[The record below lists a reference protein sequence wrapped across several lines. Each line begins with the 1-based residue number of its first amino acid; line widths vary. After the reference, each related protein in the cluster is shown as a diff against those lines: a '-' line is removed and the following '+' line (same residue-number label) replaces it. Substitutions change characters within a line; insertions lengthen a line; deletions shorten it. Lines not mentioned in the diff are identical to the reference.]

1 MGLMIPAMASIERYM
16 APTVPA
22 LADLVRRVLG
32 ENGLIALPTE
42 SFYGLSVAPFD
53 EQALARLWQVK
64 WRSEGKPILILIGDG
79 SQLGPFVQSIPQAAH
94 VLMNVFWPGPLT
106 IVFPAAVGL
115 SDAVTAG
122 TGSVGI
128 RFSPWQPL
136 RDLLLRVGPVTG
148 TSANREGMPP
158 PTTAEEVQHSLGDAL
173 DLIVDAGPTP
183 GGRPSTVID
192 VRGPIRIIRDG
203 AIERGAIVAQLAAHG
218 LSLNAD
224 SR

>member
-1 MGLMIPAMASIERYM
+1 M

-53 EQALARLWQVK
+53 EHALARLRQVK
-64 WRSEGKPILILIGDG
+64 SRSEGKPILILIGDG
-79 SQLGPFVQSIPQAAH
+79 SQLGPFVRSIPHAAH
-94 VLMNVFWPGPLT
+94 VLMNAFWPGPLT
-106 IVFPAAVGL
+106 IVFPAAIGL
-115 SDAVTAG
+115 SDVVTAG

-128 RFSPWQPL
+128 RLSSWQPL

-203 AIERGAIVAQLAAHG
+203 AIERGAIVAQLGTHG